1 MLFKN
6 NRFISKPLSQNKYR
20 NKYRTEDNWAN
31 YKKQRNFCVNLLRK
45 TKTEYFEKLN
55 VKYLTKNR
63 KFWKTIKAFFSN
75 KGLTSNKLML
85 KENNRIITEEKELAT
100 PMHTL
105 FINIT
110 KSLDIKKDNNSSSNP
125 INSENISDILEK
137 HKPYPSV
144 HETSQNF
151 MTNEKFSFKF
161 VREDQ
166 VREEIKNLDGF
177 KATPTGD
184 ISVDV
189 LKSTVDIHLPF
200 ITNSINLPIVTG
212 CFLKK
217 LKLAKVS
224 PIFKKKD
231 DLDKENNWP
240 VTILPHES
248 LKQ

>member
-1 MLFKN
+1 MRFKN

-31 YKKQRNFCVNLLRK
+31 YKKQRYFCVNLLRK

-55 VKYLTKNR
+55 VKYLPKNR
-63 KFWKTIKAFFSN
+63 KFWKTIKAFCSN

-105 FINIT
+105 LVNIT
-110 KSLDIKKDNNSSSNP
+110 KSLDIKKDNNSSLNP
-125 INSENISDILEK
+125 INSENISGILEK
-137 HKPYPSV
+137 HKPYSSV
-144 HETSQNF
+144 HETSQTF

-177 KATPTGD
+177 KATPIGD
-184 ISVDV
+184 ISVDI

-200 ITNSINLPIVTG
+200 ITNSINLSIETG
-212 CFLKK
+212 YFLKNLSS
-217 LKLAKVS
+217 LKLAQSSKRKM
-224 PIFKKKD
+224 I
-231 DLDKENNWP
+231 
-240 VTILPHES
+240 
-248 LKQ
+248 